1 VRRAKIEPFV
11 RQTLS
16 VSLSIDG
23 GQPSGAAAP
32 AISFWGILIGGGAV
46 PGSFNV
52 SALDHMAEGLR
63 ITPVRVFREGVYLS
77 DVAELIANN
86 TRAPARGG
94 RR

>member
-1 VRRAKIEPFV
+1 MFYKGELLGFAQANGHWADV
-11 RQTLS
+11 
-16 VSLSIDG
+16 
-23 GQPSGAAAP
+23 
-32 AISFWGILIGGGAV
+32 GGAV